1 MKQIPLSQ
9 NKVASVSDH
18 RFDYLNQFEWF
29 ASFDGHNWYA
39 ERTDGDNKIKMHR
52 EIMGMSDPGIFI
64 DHKDN
69 DGLNNVDDNLRT
81 CTNAENQHNR
91 GKAWN
96 NKSGFKGVSFDKKRY
111 RYRAQIRAGGDPIF
125 LGHFEDPRDAALAY
139 DEAAIELHGEFAYL
153 NFPSIFKLNS
163 EPVITSSQ

>member
-9 NKVASVSDH
+9 DKFASVSDH

-39 ERTDGDNKIKMHR
+39 ERMDREKKIKMHR
-52 EIMGMSDPGIFI
+52 EIMGVTDPKILV
-64 DHKDN
+64 DHRDN
-69 DGLNNVDDNLRT
+69 DGLNNQDHNLRV
-81 CTNAENQHNR
+81 CTNTQNQWNR

-125 LGHFEDPRDAALAY
+125 LGHFEDPKDAALAY

-153 NFPSIFKLNS
+153 NFPSIFPMKS
-163 EPVITSSQ
+163 YSVIS